1 MYKRNLSLAE
11 IENGYICGQDAAP
24 STKRQASMSIRIDRV
39 VTRGGDTGQT
49 SLGDGSRV
57 FKHSARIEA
66 IGALDELNATVG
78 LLRAH
83 CMDDARVS
91 AVLMTLQNLL
101 FDMGAD
107 ICQPEPT
114 RREGAMHVVQEYV
127 LWLEER
133 IESLQSAQLPLTSF
147 VLPGGSLQAAWA
159 HKARTQTRATERRFV
174 ELAQTEQI
182 NPVLLKILNRLSD
195 YFFVLSRYF
204 NNNGQ
209 ADVLWVPGKNRK

>member
-1 MYKRNLSLAE
+1 
-11 IENGYICGQDAAP
+11 
-24 STKRQASMSIRIDRV
+24 MSIRIDRV

-78 LLRAH
+78 LLRAY
-83 CMDDARVS
+83 CMDDARAS
-91 AVLMTLQNLL
+91 AALMTLQNLL

-107 ICQPEPT
+107 ICQPEAT
-114 RREGAMHVVQEYV
+114 RREGAMHVAQEHV

-147 VLPGGSLQAAWA
+147 VLPGGSLPAAWA

>member
-1 MYKRNLSLAE
+1 
-11 IENGYICGQDAAP
+11 
-24 STKRQASMSIRIDRV
+24 MSIRIDRV

-91 AVLMTLQNLL
+91 AALMTLQNLL

-107 ICQPEPT
+107 ICQPEAT
-114 RREGAMHVVQEYV
+114 RREGAMHVAQEHV

>member
-1 MYKRNLSLAE
+1 
-11 IENGYICGQDAAP
+11 
-24 STKRQASMSIRIDRV
+24 MSIRIDRV

-83 CMDDARVS
+83 CMDDARAS

-114 RREGAMHVVQEYV
+114 RREGAMHVAQEHV

-133 IESLQSAQLPLTSF
+133 IESLQIAQLPLTSF
-147 VLPGGSLQAAWA
+147 VLPGGSLPAAWA

>member
-83 CMDDARVS
+83 CMDDARAS

-107 ICQPEPT
+107 ICQPEAT
-114 RREGAMHVVQEYV
+114 RREGAMHVAQEHV